1 MRGSQATTSC
11 HLRPTSFPWHRIPP
25 LMTKSLVACVEDL
38 FFRSKI
44 DATARHLNVPVR
56 FVDVKDLP
64 EGSSG
69 QETAAVLI
77 ELSPNG
83 APLEAVKRIRANRET
98 RELPIIGFLSHVD
111 RELAEKATTSGVT
124 QVMPRSQFS
133 ETLPDLLMDL
143 LAPGTKREIQEEPEL
158 PDE

>member
-1 MRGSQATTSC
+1 MSKT
-11 HLRPTSFPWHRIPP
+11 LI
-25 LMTKSLVACVEDL
+25 ACVEDL

-44 DATARHLNVPVR
+44 EATARHLNVPLR
-56 FVDVKDLP
+56 FVGVDELVKASAAD
-64 EGSSG
+64 G
-69 QETAAVLI
+69 TAAVLMD
-77 ELSPNG
+77 LSGNG
-83 APLEAVKRIRANRET
+83 DPLSAVRGLRRAKATET
-98 RELPIIGFLSHVD
+98 LPVIGFLSHVD
-111 RELAEKATTSGVT
+111 KELAEKAQSAGVT

>member
-1 MRGSQATTSC
+1 
-11 HLRPTSFPWHRIPP
+11 
-25 LMTKSLVACVEDL
+25 MTKSLVACVEDL

-56 FVDVKDLP
+56 FTEMAGLA
-64 EGSSG
+64 EAARSG
-69 QETAAVLI
+69 DTAAVLL
-77 ELSPNG
+77 ELSSNG
-83 APLEAVKRIRANRET
+83 SPLDAVRHIRENKQT
-98 RELPIIGFLSHVD
+98 RELPVIGFLSHVD
-111 RELAEKATTSGVT
+111 RDLATKAEGAGVT